1 MAPCV
6 STMTCAQALAVQPA
20 LTRKYVDDV
29 LDLLMD
35 TSADFSLSSHEFL
48 PAADMDKVLLAEMAA
63 YVKER
68 LGGNTQPLEMDYRF
82 DSLVMDSLASDEDP
96 FVFAVVAQGDRFQHY
111 NAVCR
116 QALQKHKCPLSCVAA
131 PAARAAG
138 FTEYEIEE
146 FLRMVAAHDFSKI
159 AFPAFFCAGDKAL
172 VPGSVKPLL
181 QFAKK
186 DTCPFFKLMFS
197 FVQMHRLLEI
207 THHQSVLTKTTGRLR
222 ELSAA
227 YLEMCTQGKLTYL
240 EIACDTAEAS
250 LSRRCPTRDDQ
261 QDIADASGVHPWVD
275 YTSKN
280 FMKGQAQELPE
291 PTLGGIL
298 ALLFPSV
305 AQTCVNSGEIM
316 ETIGAWTT
324 SQVRLNSPVFH
335 AIYTAYDEAVL
346 EKSLGLEG
354 LHEGGCI

>member
-1 MAPCV
+1 MGQAPCV
-6 STMTCAQALAVQPA
+6 STMTCAQAFAAQPA
-20 LTRKYVDDV
+20 LTRKYVCDV

-68 LGGNTQPLEMDYRF
+68 LGGNTQPLEMDCRF

-96 FVFAVVAQGDRFQHY
+96 FALATQGDRFQHY

-116 QALQKHKCPLSCVAA
+116 QALQKHKWPLSCVAA
-131 PAARAAG
+131 PAARATG
-138 FTEYEIEE
+138 CTEHEIEQ
-146 FLRMVAAHDFSKI
+146 FLCMVAAHDFTKI

-186 DTCPFFKLMFS
+186 ETCPFFKLMFS

-207 THHQSVLTKTTGRLR
+207 THHQSLLTKTTGRLR
-222 ELSAA
+222 ELAAA
-227 YLEMCTQGKLTYL
+227 YLEACTQGKLTYL

-250 LSRRCPTRDDQ
+250 LSRRCPTSDDQ
-261 QDIADASGVHPWVD
+261 QDIADASGVHPWVE

-280 FMKGQAQELPE
+280 FMKGQAQEIPE

-305 AQTCVNSGEIM
+305 AQTCANSGEIM

-335 AIYTAYDEAVL
+335 SIYTSYDEAVL
-346 EKSLGLEG
+346 EKATKQ
-354 LHEGGCI
+354 EGGCLIL